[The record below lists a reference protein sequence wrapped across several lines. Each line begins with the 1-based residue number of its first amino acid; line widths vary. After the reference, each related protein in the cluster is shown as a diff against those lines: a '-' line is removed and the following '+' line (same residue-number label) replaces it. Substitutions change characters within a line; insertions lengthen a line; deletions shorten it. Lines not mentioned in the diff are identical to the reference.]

1 MMATAY
7 ATSYSVGCYPHLEQ
21 PLKWILSSVSNSFKC
36 SDDSS
41 TLGLLLD
48 RKDPIKNMTN
58 PMTRTNFK
66 QQLQR
71 QQLEQQDQLF
81 HSQKLAQPDQ
91 PHSQSIAVPRT
102 SSPTTL
108 PPDVPSSVLQ
118 VRRLNNK
125 SLSCSFG
132 KMEYIYKELLGLCNW
147 VKVS

>member
-1 MMATAY
+1 MMATVY
-7 ATSYSVGCYPHLEQ
+7 ATNNSAGYYPHIEQ

-118 VRRLNNK
+118 VGIL
-125 SLSCSFG
+125 
-132 KMEYIYKELLGLCNW
+132 YKIIFLFFW
-147 VKVS
+147 

>member
-7 ATSYSVGCYPHLEQ
+7 ARSYTAGYYPLIEQ
-21 PLKWILSSVSNSFKC
+21 PLKWILSSYSNSFKR
-36 SDDSS
+36 SEDSS

-48 RKDPIKNMTN
+48 RKDPIKNMSN

-81 HSQKLAQPDQ
+81 QSHKVGQPDQ

-102 SSPTTL
+102 ASPTTL

-118 VRRLNNK
+118 V
-125 SLSCSFG
+125 G
-132 KMEYIYKELLGLCNW
+132 KPF
-147 VKVS
+147 

>member
-7 ATSYSVGCYPHLEQ
+7 ATSYSVGCYPHVEQ

-91 PHSQSIAVPRT
+91 AHSQSIAVPRT

-132 KMEYIYKELLGLCNW
+132 KMEYI
-147 VKVS
+147 

>member
-7 ATSYSVGCYPHLEQ
+7 ATSYSAGYYPHIEQ
-21 PLKWILSSVSNSFKC
+21 PLKWILSSFSNSFKC

-81 HSQKLAQPDQ
+81 HSQKVGQPDQ
-91 PHSQSIAVPRT
+91 PHSQSITVPRT

-118 VRRLNNK
+118 VGRHSNK
-125 SLSCSFG
+125 LLSCSCG
-132 KMEYIYKELLGLCNW
+132 KIEFCLTCVE
-147 VKVS
+147 

>member
-1 MMATAY
+1 MATAH
-7 ATSYSVGCYPHLEQ
+7 ATSYSAGYYPHLEQ
-21 PLKWILSSVSNSFKC
+21 PLKWILLSSFSNSFKC

-58 PMTRTNFK
+58 PITRTNFK

-81 HSQKLAQPDQ
+81 QSQKLGQPDQ
-91 PHSQSIAVPRT
+91 PHSHSIAVPRT

-108 PPDVPSSVLQ
+108 PHDVPSSVLQ
-118 VRRLNNK
+118 VGRLYNK
-125 SLSCSFG
+125 LFPV
-132 KMEYIYKELLGLCNW
+132 LVLALNFVFHVFNW
-147 VKVS
+147 